1 MPQGGRLARPLLIH
15 LLDVTAATIPTPAAP
30 FDARDDRRFFGHPRG
45 LGLLFAAEMWE
56 RFSYYG
62 MRALLVLYLI
72 DQLGWEKV
80 RATSLYGTYTM
91 LVYLTPVIGGFI
103 ADRWIGTRRAL
114 LIGGAIIALGHFVL
128 AFSGLTTF
136 YAGLALVVIGT
147 GFFKGNVSTMVG
159 QLYASDDPRRDAGF
173 TLYYMGIN
181 LGGFFGPLVCGYL
194 AASPRFGWHY
204 GFAAAGVGMVLGLI
218 AYVRYRD
225 ALLPGI
231 GAAPTRST
239 RDAGASDAAINPLH
253 GIGGALAGLALAW
266 LSSGPS
272 LLSLGVGAV
281 VGGAFGASVLGTH
294 GEARQRVLALFIVA
308 FFVTFFW
315 AAYEQQGS
323 SFTLFFDRSTDRMM
337 GSFEIPS
344 AWSQSINSFFV
355 LALSPLMAWMWLRLG
370 AAQREPSTLAKM
382 VIGLVCMAL
391 GFMLLQ
397 VAGGIADG
405 GIKVSPLWLVSSIAL
420 QTVGEVCLSPLGLSY
435 VSRVAPVQFASL
447 LMGVWF
453 MAIAAG
459 NKLAGFLAGFTPL
472 PGEAPAVPAAGL
484 VGFLQETSATNR
496 GFFTIFVVASF
507 AAAILMFACVPLLKR
522 LTRTVQA

>member
-1 MPQGGRLARPLLIH
+1 
-15 LLDVTAATIPTPAAP
+15 VTAATLPSASAP
-30 FDARDDRRFFGHPRG
+30 FNARDDRSFFGHPKG

-72 DQLGWEKV
+72 NQLGWEKT

-103 ADRWIGTRRAL
+103 ADRFIGTRRAL
-114 LIGGAIIALGHFVL
+114 LIGGVIIALGHFVL
-128 AFSGLTTF
+128 AFDGLSAF
-136 YAGLALVVIGT
+136 YSGLALVVIGT

-159 QLYASDDPRRDAGF
+159 QLYAADDPRRDAGF

-194 AASPRFGWHY
+194 AASPLFGWHY
-204 GFAAAGVGMVLGLI
+204 GFAAAGVGMVFGLI
-218 AYVRYRD
+218 AYMRYRD
-225 ALLPGI
+225 RLLPGI
-231 GAAPTRST
+231 GLAPSNAARAERTMP
-239 RDAGASDAAINPLH
+239 AINPLH

-266 LSSGPS
+266 STSGSSV
-272 LLSLGVGAV
+272 LSLGVGAV
-281 VGGAFGASVLGTH
+281 VGGAFGASVLGTT
-294 GEARQRVLALFIVA
+294 GEARRRVVALFIVA

-323 SFTLFFDRSTDRMM
+323 SFALFFDRSTDRML
-337 GSFEIPS
+337 GTFEIPS

-355 LALSPLMAWMWLRLG
+355 LALSPLLAWVWLRLG
-370 AAQREPSTLAKM
+370 AAQREPSTPSKM
-382 VIGLVCMAL
+382 GIGLLCMGA

-397 VAGGIADG
+397 LGGGIADG
-405 GIKVSPLWLVSSIAL
+405 GVKVSPAWLISAIAL
-420 QTVGEVCLSPLGLSY
+420 QTVGELCLSPLGLSY
-435 VSRVAPVQFASL
+435 VTRVAPVQFGAL

-472 PGEAPAVPAAGL
+472 PGEVPTVAGAGL
-484 VGFLQETSATNR
+484 VGWLQAMSATNK

-507 AAAILMFACVPLLKR
+507 VAAALLFACVPLLKR